1 MVDDAILSVT
11 AATQEE
17 DILSTCR
24 HLLQTQSF
32 TTQDAVRQQLVELGY
47 LDVSQSTVSRLLS
60 KLGVAK
66 VPNAHGQKV
75 YTLSGEMEP
84 VYAISSIGSQIDEIS
99 CSQAM
104 VVVKTHPGGAQLIA
118 RLIDLHPTPTLNFR
132 HRWWQR
138 HRFSRPAALKRS
150 ECLRASCPRSS
161 CPHVNGFT

>member
-11 AATQEE
+11 AATPEE

-84 VYAISSIGSQIDEIS
+84 VYAISSVGSQIDEIS

-118 RLIDLHPTPTLNFR
+118 RLIDLHR
-132 HRWWQR
+132 H
-138 HRFSRPAALKRS
+138 PLILGTVGGNDTVLVA
-150 ECLRASCPRSS
+150 PRRLSDLS
-161 CPHVNGFT
+161 DCEQVVRDRLAPV

>member
-1 MVDDAILSVT
+1 MVKDAILSVQT
-11 AATQEE
+11 ATPED
-17 DILSTCR
+17 DILSACR

-32 TTQDAVRQQLVELGY
+32 TTQDAVRQQLVQLGY

-75 YTLSGEMEP
+75 YALSGDMEP
-84 VYAISSIGSQIDEIS
+84 VYAVSSVGSQIDDIT

-118 RLIDLHPTPTLNFR
+118 RLLDLHRHPLILGTVGGNDTVLVAPRQLNEL
-132 HRWWQR
+132 
-138 HRFSRPAALKRS
+138 AACEQVVRDRLAP
-150 ECLRASCPRSS
+150 E
-161 CPHVNGFT
+161 

>member
-11 AATQEE
+11 AATQQE

-99 CSQAM
+99 CSQSM
-104 VVVKTHPGGAQLIA
+104 VEVKTHPGGAQLIA
-118 RLIDLHPTPTLNFR
+118 RLIDLHRHPLILGTVGGNDTVLVAPRHLSDLSACEQAVRDRLAPT
-132 HRWWQR
+132 
-138 HRFSRPAALKRS
+138 
-150 ECLRASCPRSS
+150 
-161 CPHVNGFT
+161 